1 MGSLSNL
8 YISQSYQSLIHL
20 GTDTGAS
27 GEPTQLQDGLG
38 TNIGVYVNTNGEV
51 SASSFSGSI
60 SGIGN
65 VSAFSSSVNSRILA
79 ITGSTTNT
87 GSLVTTSS
95 FNAYTASQDFKN
107 TTFATTSSLTNL
119 SASLYFTDTT
129 QSVNIASISTSVG
142 LLQTFSG
149 SQYKTDSA
157 SFDSRILAI
166 TASGGGVSVGT
177 FNSYTASQDFKNT
190 TFATTSSLNSLS
202 ASIFSTDATQS
213 SLINGKL
220 DTSSFTT
227 FSTSV
232 DSRLDL
238 LELSGSGFATTA
250 SVNALSASIF
260 STDATQSSLINGK
273 LDTSSF
279 NTYTSSQDF
288 KNTTFAT
295 TGSNVFIGN
304 QTVTGSL
311 FISGNINMVNG
322 ADIVTHHV
330 KAPGVNGVEI
340 QTNTGGVVALFG
352 AGGSLGTTFYGQIN
366 ATSISASTI
375 NGLGDPLVFSTS
387 VDSRLDN
394 LELGSASVSTSV
406 GLLQTFSSSQYK
418 TDSASFDSRII
429 AATINTSS
437 FATTG
442 SNNFIGNQRITG
454 SLILSSSAAVEL
466 QVIGAVEITGS
477 VAGNITALSVASST
491 ASIDFNLGTF
501 FTLTIPSSSIT
512 YITGSN
518 LKSGMTANIVLTQ
531 QSTTGSVRFE
541 NSLFKFPSGSINTGS
556 AVASAVDIV
565 SVMSVGTTTLYSVG
579 ANQLL

>member
-220 DTSSFTT
+220 DTSSF
-227 FSTSV
+227 
-232 DSRLDL
+232 
-238 LELSGSGFATTA
+238 
-250 SVNALSASIF
+250 
-260 STDATQSSLINGK
+260 
-273 LDTSSF
+273 

-375 NGLGDPLVFSTS
+375 NGLGDPLAFSTS

-541 NSLFKFPSGSINTGS
+541 SSLFKFPSGSINTGS

>member
-260 STDATQSSLINGK
+260 QTDATQSSLINGK

-375 NGLGDPLVFSTS
+375 NGLGDPLAFSTS

-541 NSLFKFPSGSINTGS
+541 SSLFKFPSGSINTGS